1 MNLIEIRSFSSNEKF
16 LIERQYYH
24 NEMNKLSRNFKNN
37 LIGHIQGSL
46 TVLPY
51 VRSTK
56 MKCWRVYAQEEK
68 DGDGKILRPS
78 FPI

>member
-1 MNLIEIRSFSSNEKF
+1 
-16 LIERQYYH
+16 
-24 NEMNKLSRNFKNN
+24 MNKLSRNFKNN

>member
-1 MNLIEIRSFSSNEKF
+1 MNRLSS
-16 LIERQYYH
+16 
-24 NEMNKLSRNFKNN
+24 KLKNN

-51 VRSTK
+51 VRCTK

-68 DGDGKILRPS
+68 VGDGKILRPS